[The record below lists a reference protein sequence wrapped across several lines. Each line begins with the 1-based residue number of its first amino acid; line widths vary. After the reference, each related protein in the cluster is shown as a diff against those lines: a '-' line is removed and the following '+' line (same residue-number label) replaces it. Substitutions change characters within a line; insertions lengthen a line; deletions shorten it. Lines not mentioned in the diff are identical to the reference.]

1 MFVRTALAYPR
12 GTKVCVSLV
21 LLFVVACGG
30 RASVDAETNDRTQ
43 SGADAS
49 SLHDSGPEAAGDAG
63 GPDAA
68 GDADKCSVFDRE
80 YKALLTTDSYRSCN
94 SSADCTL
101 VFGDICY
108 LINQQALNAA
118 GATEAERQRG
128 EYSRS
133 GCRIGYCGSG
143 GGPTLKA
150 ACEERRCVT
159 RGSQ

>member
-1 MFVRTALAYPR
+1 MFVRTALTYPR

-21 LLFVVACGG
+21 LLAVVACGG
-30 RASVDAETNDRTQ
+30 RASVDAETNDRAQ

-49 SLHDSGPEAAGDAG
+49 SLHDSGPEAAGDA
-63 GPDAA
+63 
-68 GDADKCSVFDRE
+68 DKCSVFDRE
-80 YKALLTTDSYRSCN
+80 YGALFTTDSYRSCN

-101 VFGDICY
+101 VSGDICY
-108 LINQQALNAA
+108 RVNQQALNAA

-133 GCRIGYCGSG
+133 DCRIYDCGSG

-150 ACEERRCVT
+150 ACEDRRCVT